1 MRRSEAHVEPRS
13 KPYPSPLHSAHTY
26 QRGHGPTPQTLQ
38 SVKQSTNISGQRIPK
53 VTVATSA
60 AARFDRFAHAAA
72 ALAHVFKPWTLDTG
86 LAVFPPGTN
95 GNWMRLL
102 TIEYLARMGQPGSP
116 RSVRIWSQAEDFRVR
131 VRRCI
136 EVCRNLR
143 NADHT
148 NGQRRRHCGVPKA
161 WRPDWPR
168 SSRCGPRQVP

>member
-1 MRRSEAHVEPRS
+1 MDETLEPLPSSARSRSGSWKPIDTRCGDPRLTLNPAANLTLRHCIQRIHTREVTALDH
-13 KPYPSPLHSAHTY
+13 KPYKVSNKARTS
-26 QRGHGPTPQTLQ
+26 QDKGSR
-38 SVKQSTNISGQRIPK
+38 K

-116 RSVRIWSQAEDFRVR
+116 RSVRIWSQAEDIRVR

-148 NGQRRRHCGVPKA
+148 NG
-161 WRPDWPR
+161 
-168 SSRCGPRQVP
+168 